1 MVQGLKFIEHSRQLN
16 YGKHSP
22 FFIRSCSQL
31 LVSIDQNFKYAW
43 KRKKKKIL
51 SIDHLGLIWTDKND
65 IKKNVNLPLGSF
77 MLRALW

>member
-31 LVSIDQNFKYAW
+31 LVSIDQNFKYA
-43 KRKKKKIL
+43 
-51 SIDHLGLIWTDKND
+51 
-65 IKKNVNLPLGSF
+65 
-77 MLRALW
+77 

>member
-43 KRKKKKIL
+43 KKKKKKFSPLITL
-51 SIDHLGLIWTDKND
+51 DWSEPIKMTLRRMWICHLAVLC
-65 IKKNVNLPLGSF
+65 
-77 MLRALW
+77 

>member
-43 KRKKKKIL
+43 KKKKKKNSL
-51 SIDHLGLIWTDKND
+51 HWSPWTDLN
-65 IKKNVNLPLGSF
+65 
-77 MLRALW
+77 R